1 MSSKKSSRLKI
12 LLAADELAHDL
23 GPGNLSL
30 DAVAHRAGVSK
41 GGLLYHFPTKARLLE
56 ALVEHHIETF
66 DSTLTKK
73 EKTRS
78 GERQALLAAYLDL
91 VMADFDRKQPPPS
104 GVLAALAEN
113 PELIAPIRDYNR
125 LLLDRLK
132 ANAAN
137 QTTALIVF
145 LALEGM
151 RAMQVFGLDVLT
163 LEEREAVVTAFQSP
177 LYTGKS

>member
-1 MSSKKSSRLKI
+1 VKSKKSSRLKI

-56 ALVEHHIETF
+56 ALVEHHIEAF
-66 DSTLTKK
+66 DTTLSAKQK
-73 EKTRS
+73 AR
-78 GERQALLAAYLDL
+78 GEERNGLLAAYLDL
-91 VMADFDRKQPPPS
+91 VMADFDKKQPPPS

-113 PELIAPIRDYNR
+113 PDFIKPIRQYNR
-125 LLLDRLK
+125 VLLDRLK
-132 ANAAN
+132 ANATN
-137 QTTALIVF
+137 ETAALVMF

-163 LEEREAVVTAFQSP
+163 LQERDEVVAAFQMP
-177 LYTGKS
+177 ADVGKS

>member
-1 MSSKKSSRLKI
+1 MKSKKSSRLKI

-30 DAVAHRAGVSK
+30 EAVAHRAGVSK
-41 GGLLYHFPTKARLLE
+41 GGLLYHFPSKAKLLE
-56 ALVEHHIETF
+56 ALVEHHIEAF
-66 DSTLTKK
+66 DAMLS
-73 EKTRS
+73 EKQKAK
-78 GERQALLAAYLDL
+78 GDECNGLLAAYLDL
-91 VMADFDRKQPPPS
+91 VMADFDKKQPPPS

-113 PELIAPIRDYNR
+113 PDFIAPIRQYNR

-132 ANAAN
+132 ANATNEAA
-137 QTTALIVF
+137 ALIMF

-163 LEEREAVVTAFQSP
+163 LKERDQVVAALHVPIEA
-177 LYTGKS
+177 GKP